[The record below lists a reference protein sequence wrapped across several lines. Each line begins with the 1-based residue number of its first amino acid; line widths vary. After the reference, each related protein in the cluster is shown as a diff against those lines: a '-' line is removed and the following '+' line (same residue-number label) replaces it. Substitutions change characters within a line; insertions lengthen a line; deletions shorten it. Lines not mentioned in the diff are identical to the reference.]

1 MTRLARRTVLAAGIA
16 AAIAPRAMAQAWP
29 ERPVRLVVPAAAG
42 GPTDVV
48 ARILQPHLQG
58 ILGQPLRYVILRLL

>member
-1 MTRLARRTVLAAGIA
+1 VEETMTRLARRTVLATGIA
-16 AAIAPRAMAQAWP
+16 AAIAPPAMAQAWP

-48 ARILQPHLQG
+48 ARILAFWDPIVKASG
-58 ILGQPLRYVILRLL
+58 AKAE